1 MVTAMIGQFQT
12 ALVFVIILPQRHE
25 VWGLCALRL
34 TLVCILTF
42 LCLSL
47 KDVREDEYVLTV
59 GSAVRPSGLQ
69 GPKTNP
75 HLSYSWN

>member
-34 TLVCILTF
+34 TLVCILD
-42 LCLSL
+42 LSL
-47 KDVREDEYVLTV
+47 FVLK
-59 GSAVRPSGLQ
+59 RRQ
-69 GPKTNP
+69 GG
-75 HLSYSWN
+75 